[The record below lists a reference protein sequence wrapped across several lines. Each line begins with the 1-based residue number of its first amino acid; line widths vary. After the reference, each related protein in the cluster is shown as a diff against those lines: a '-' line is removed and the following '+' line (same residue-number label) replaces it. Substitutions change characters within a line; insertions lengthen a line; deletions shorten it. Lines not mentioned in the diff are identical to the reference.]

1 MQKETHFFLGAN
13 TPAGF
18 TSLYSA
24 LVDPYTDDTLYIIK
38 GGPGC
43 GKSSFMAHIAGE
55 IADTGLD
62 VEHIHC
68 TADPDSLDAIY
79 IPALKI
85 AYVDGGHPHVME
97 ARYPAVMEQY
107 LNLGEFYDVD
117 ALKPKKSEIIAT
129 NRTYKALYARAYDCI
144 AAAHGIIRE
153 VADYIVDDDVIAAVK
168 KRTKGIISRE
178 IGKKRGG
185 TGTIT
190 RRFLSALT
198 CQGYVSRFDTV
209 AALATRVYHLDNTL
223 GLAHHMLTDLSE
235 AAVAAGLDCILCPAP
250 LNPDRAAHLF
260 IPALSLAF
268 ISSDYLAQYDG
279 PAYRHIRLDAMA
291 DGERLR
297 GYKAKLRFLKKIFG
311 ILIGEAVSTLA
322 EAKAVHD
329 ELEGI
334 YNPHVD
340 FDGVYRLA
348 KRHVDGLLSQ
358 LTSQERS
365 D

>member
-13 TPAGF
+13 APVGF
-18 TSLYSA
+18 TSLYAA
-24 LVDPYTDDTLYIIK
+24 LVDPYTDDTLHIIK

-43 GKSSFMAHIAGE
+43 GKSSFMAHIARK
-55 IADTGLD
+55 ITQAGLD

-68 TADPDSLDAIY
+68 TAAPDSLDAIY
-79 IPALKI
+79 IPALKT
-85 AYVDGGHPHVME
+85 AYVDGTAPHVIE
-97 ARYPAVMEQY
+97 PLYPAVMEQY

-117 ALKPKKSEIIAT
+117 ALKPKKAEVIEKYRA
-129 NRTYKALYARAYDCI
+129 YKALYARAYDCI
-144 AAAHGIIRE
+144 ASAHRIIRE
-153 VADYIVDDDVIAAVK
+153 VANYIVDDSVITAVK
-168 KRTKGIISRE
+168 KRTKGIIARE

-185 TGTIT
+185 TGGVT

-198 CQGYVSRFDTV
+198 YQGYVSRFDTV
-209 AALATRVYHLDNTL
+209 ATLAARIYHLDNTL

-250 LNPDRAAHLF
+250 LNPERVEHLF
-260 IPALSLAF
+260 IPDLSLAF
-268 ISSDYLAQYDG
+268 ISSDYLAPYDG

-297 GYKAKLRFLKKIFG
+297 GYKTKLRFLKKIFG
-311 ILIGEAVSTLA
+311 ILIDESVSTLA

-329 ELEGI
+329 ELEAI

-340 FDGVYRLA
+340 FDGVYQLA
-348 KRHVDGLLSQ
+348 DRHVDDLLR
-358 LTSQERS
+358 ERIKS
-365 D
+365 